1 MSTMYIE
8 RGRYK
13 CIIVYNVLISKSLNK
28 VIHFM
33 NVYVMICLDDF
44 TNSKNKFDLF

>member
-8 RGRYK
+8 HSRYK
-13 CIIVYNVLISKSLNK
+13 CIIVYVLISKSLNK

-33 NVYVMICLDDF
+33 NVYVMISLDYF
-44 TNSKNKFDLF
+44 TNTKNKFDLF